1 MYTIARRSNLHKF
14 YNECAY
20 FTAARYFR
28 KVEQIT
34 NKIFEPTGL
43 APAYAYILLYL
54 EDFPKSCITK
64 IAEDLGYERTSVSR
78 MLNFLQERGLV
89 IFETS
94 GRKKLF
100 HLSSKSLEVLEIA
113 NDCLSQL
120 KKLTDKELGDKK
132 VEMTSLLTEN
142 YWKLNTHD

>member
-1 MYTIARRSNLHKF
+1 MHKF

-34 NKIFEPTGL
+34 NRIFEPTRL

-54 EDFPKSCITK
+54 EDYPKSSITK

-78 MLNFLQERGLV
+78 MLNFLQERRLV
-89 IFETS
+89 VFETS

-100 HLSSKSLEVLEIA
+100 YLSSNSSEVLEIA

-120 KKLTDKELGDKK
+120 KKLTDKELGNKK